1 VSLVDRSRLPEVG
14 SEPPFHFPVADKDRL
29 ANGLGLWT
37 VERPRLPLVSLRLS
51 VSAGSAA
58 DPAGRHG
65 LAALTADMLDEGT
78 GDRSAI
84 EITEALGRLG
94 TELDTEIG
102 PDSVTIG
109 FTVLRRHL
117 SEAMHLL
124 ADIVVRPRLVRDD
137 VERVRTLR
145 LNRLR
150 QFRDVPSALAE
161 QAFATALY
169 GDHPY
174 GHLAIGTTRSLETM
188 GAEEV
193 ARFHQ
198 AAYRPLRATLIAVG
212 DITQRDVRQTA
223 EAAFGGW
230 DAGAGTPG
238 DAVARPP
245 GEPRARLVVLDR
257 PGAAQTELRLGHVAV
272 ARNTEHFHPLVLL
285 NAMLGG
291 QFVSRINMNLRERRG
306 YTYGVRT
313 FFDFRRLPGPFVLA
327 TSVQTAATVDAIRE
341 SIGEIAAI
349 RADRPPTPDELEM
362 AKASLTR
369 GYARHFE
376 SSAQVSHALAQLVV
390 HALPDDTFETFA
402 PRVNGLCTED
412 VTRVANAHLDPDRL
426 VIVAVGDRSRIES
439 ELASLGRG
447 TPAVWSGDF

>member
-1 VSLVDRSRLPEVG
+1 MSVVDRSRLPDIG

-29 ANGLGLWT
+29 PNGLGIWT
-37 VERPRLPLVSLRLS
+37 VERPRLPLVSLLLS
-51 VSAGSAA
+51 ISAGSAA

-84 EITEALGRLG
+84 EVTEALARLG

-124 ADIVVRPRLVRDD
+124 ADIVVRPSLAGDD

-174 GHLAIGTTRSLETM
+174 GHLAIGATRSLETM
-188 GAEEV
+188 TAEEV
-193 ARFHQ
+193 ALFHR

-212 DITQRDVRQTA
+212 DITQRGVRETA

-230 DAGAGTPG
+230 AAEAGTTG
-238 DAVARPP
+238 EAAARPP
-245 GEPRARLVVLDR
+245 AEPGARLVVIDR
-257 PGAAQTELRLGHVAV
+257 PGAAQTGLRIGHVAV
-272 ARNTEHFHPLVLL
+272 PRNSDQYHALVVL

-291 QFVSRINMNLRERRG
+291 QFVSRVNMNLRERRG

-313 FFDFRRLPGPFVLA
+313 FFDFRRMPGPFALA
-327 TSVQTAATVDAIRE
+327 TSVQTAATADAIRE

-376 SSAQVSHALAQLVV
+376 SSGQVGHALAQLVV
-390 HALPDDTFETFA
+390 HDLPDETFETFA
-402 PRVNGLCTED
+402 PRVNAVGAED
-412 VTRVANAHLDPDRL
+412 VTRVAKGHLDPDRL
-426 VIVAVGDRSRIES
+426 VIVAVGDRSRIEP

-447 TPAVWSGDF
+447 APAIWSGEF